1 MAKMV
6 VIVENKRTKETLEL
20 SYNEFEKRFA
30 KEINDA
36 FYSYK
41 RTVLKNP
48 TFKPKLDIEGDFY
61 FDLQWNFNHHS
72 NSNWYVKR
80 MR

>member
-20 SYNEFEKRFA
+20 SYNEFIERFA
-30 KEINDA
+30 KEIKDA
-36 FYSYK
+36 FFSYK
-41 RTVLKNP
+41 ITALKKP
-48 TFKPKLDIEGDFY
+48 SFKPKLDIEGDFY
-61 FDLQWNFNHHS
+61 FDLQWNFNNHS